1 MISRAGHILMFAC
14 ALTACAGPPAG
25 GQTTATPTVRTVP
38 PNIYE
43 VAPEQVQQAQE
54 AVAFIEVSGVATV
67 SVPADQAQVSFAME
81 TRGETAE
88 AAATTNAEA
97 MDRVLAALRG
107 GNLPGL
113 DLSTFGYSLQP
124 QYATDPNRV
133 RTIVAYVASNNV
145 SGTVT
150 DVDVV
155 GRLIDLAIRAGANR
169 VASIT
174 FSASDTEPARAQ
186 ALAEAVGNARA
197 EANVIAESLGYRLGA
212 PLEIRGG
219 AQRPIPRPMQ
229 FSAERTMA
237 VQAVPTPIE
246 AGDQTVSAN
255 VTIRFALGPALA
267 GR

>member
-1 MISRAGHILMFAC
+1 MISRAGHILVFAC
-14 ALTACAGPPAG
+14 ALTACAGPPAR
-25 GQTTATPTVRTVP
+25 GQTSVPAAVQSVP

-43 VAPEQVQQAQE
+43 IAPEQVLQSQE

-81 TRGETAE
+81 TRAQTAAD
-88 AAATTNAEA
+88 AANTNAEA
-97 MDRVLAALRG
+97 MDRVLGALRG

-113 DLSTFGYSLQP
+113 ELTTFGYSLQP
-124 QYATDPNRV
+124 QYATDQSRV
-133 RTIVAYVASNNV
+133 RTIVAYAVNNNV
-145 SGTVT
+145 SATIT
-150 DVDVV
+150 DVDAV
-155 GRLIDLAIRAGANR
+155 GRLIDLAIGAGANR

-186 ALAEAVGNARA
+186 ALEAAVGNARA
-197 EANVIAESLGYRLGA
+197 EADVIAESLGYELGA

-219 AQRPIPRPMQ
+219 AQRPVPRPMA
-229 FSAERTMA
+229 FTAERAMS
-237 VQAVPTPIE
+237 VQAAPTPIE

-267 GR
+267 AR